1 MLLMKPLTGSVILKV
16 VIDNTKNSSMK
27 QSILF
32 LVTFVWTTLCVAQTN
47 ERPSWLHVTP
57 HPKNNTYYYRVT
69 HAEGPT
75 YEKAYARAFAMA
87 IMESSWK
94 LGAVVD
100 KKNDLETLEKSITNN
115 INVGDMTMRLP
126 LNKVCEYQEKVSGTM
141 NIRLYILWQ
150 VAATGNIEPKFEE
163 YNDCK

>member
-1 MLLMKPLTGSVILKV
+1 MKK
-16 VIDNTKNSSMK
+16 
-27 QSILF
+27 SILF
-32 LVTFVWTTLCVAQTN
+32 LFALVWAALSVAQTS
-47 ERPSWLHVTP
+47 ERPSWLMVMP
-57 HPKNNTYYYRVT
+57 HPENNTYYYRVT
-69 HAEGPT
+69 HAEGST

-100 KKNDLETLEKSITNN
+100 KKNDVETLEKSITDN

-141 NIRLYILWQ
+141 NVRLYILWQ
-150 VAATGNIEPKFEE
+150 VASAGNVTPRFEE
-163 YNDCK
+163 YNDCR